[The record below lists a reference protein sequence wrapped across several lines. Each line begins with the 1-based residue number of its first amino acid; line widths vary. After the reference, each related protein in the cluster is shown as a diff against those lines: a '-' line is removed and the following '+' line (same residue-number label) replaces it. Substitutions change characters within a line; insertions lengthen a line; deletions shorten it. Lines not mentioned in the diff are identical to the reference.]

1 CTRAPIEAA
10 NRFDVW

>member
-10 NRFDVW
+10 TTFDSW

>member
-10 NRFDVW
+10 TTFDFW